1 MNRRRLLA
9 AAGLVC
15 VALLAGCFGPSQI
28 SDEQLAENATYD
40 WSSEANASYTLARSS
55 YAAVFRLSNS
65 TTLAV
70 HDRDALGVEAPV
82 DLSALRY
89 RFPNGTII
97 DGTHDGLSA
106 TLEQRRTVIDLP
118 VREGQVAYTA
128 SRSGKQF
135 TTPVVVSGQQAV
147 TLPPGGR
154 VGVPLLSQVSPAG
167 HTTAVMENRMTV
179 TWENVT
185 GGALT
190 VNYYLQRDLVLF
202 SLLVLVAS
210 AIGIGGIIFYVRQ
223 IRRLAARRE
232 DVGLDIEEDDDDP
245 RDRGPPPG
253 MR

>member
-1 MNRRRLLA
+1 MSRQLLA
-9 AAGLVC
+9 VGGLLC
-15 VALLAGCFGPSQI
+15 LALLAGCFGPSQI

-40 WSSEANASYTLARSS
+40 WTSEANASYTLSRSS
-55 YAAVFRLSNS
+55 YAAVFRLTNAS
-65 TTLAV
+65 TLSV
-70 HDRDALGVEAPV
+70 HDRDALGVRAPV
-82 DLSALRY
+82 DLSALRF
-89 RFPNGTII
+89 RFTNGTVV
-97 DGTHDGLSA
+97 DGTNPGLSA

-118 VREGQVAYTA
+118 AVEGRVAYSA

-135 TTPVVVSGQQAV
+135 TTPVVVPGRQAV

-167 HTTAVMENRMTV
+167 HSTSVADNRMTV
-179 TWENVT
+179 SWQNIT

-190 VNYYLQRDLVLF
+190 VNYYLRRDLVLF
-202 SLLVLVAS
+202 SLLVLVVTTV
-210 AIGIGGIIFYVRQ
+210 GIGGVLFYVRQ

-232 DVGLDIEEDDDDP
+232 QVAPDVDDEDDDP